1 MDRKKKKRKKR
12 WKKRMAT
19 RPCYPVILEHLYMH
33 FYMHNPRAYITSCLS
48 ASEREIGRV
57 GDEIFRRSRRHVKGS
72 VSNRCATIHSNDCN
86 FAARPQRLSTLPAL
100 LVPAAILLPPCR
112 LHTLFHPF
120 RALCCAPSSFSRSS
134 SSSQP
139 PLHRR
144 KPTVHSFPF
153 PTRPPFFFSAR
164 CSVYTISSNV
174 SRLSAKREISGTPS
188 FSL

>member
-1 MDRKKKKRKKR
+1 
-12 WKKRMAT
+12 MAT

-72 VSNRCATIHSNDCN
+72 VSNRCATIHSNDCS

-153 PTRPPFFFSAR
+153 PPPFLLFGSLQRLYHFLQ
-164 CSVYTISSNV
+164 
-174 SRLSAKREISGTPS
+174 RLSIIGEERNLGDPLVFPMILHAYIIQAG
-188 FSL
+188 